1 MEQVSIPDKIFFRIG
16 EVSDLTGIAPSVL
29 RYWESR
35 FGTLRPQKSPSNQR
49 LYSRSDV
56 EKVLRLKTLLY
67 EKRLTIDGARRVL
80 AKGFER
86 ELAQIEGAPKKP
98 GPPVVPFQ
106 AAPAPKPYGAKAD
119 TKAQIGALISKV
131 QSIKDSLA

>member
-98 GPPVVPFQ
+98 GPPAGPLQ
-106 AAPAPKPYGAKAD
+106 AAPAPKPNGAKAR
-119 TKAQIGALISKV
+119 IGALISKV